1 MVTMKDFTLL
11 TFKNLLESLQV
22 HNYQFFTVEEYFTVS
37 KASSPNRP
45 LAGFPSPPRP
55 VIILRHDVD
64 RKPQNS
70 LATAIV
76 ENKLGIQG
84 TYYFRMVPESFNA
97 DTIKQVADLGHEVGY
112 HYETMGTVNE
122 KFKMNNLKFKSE
134 EERIDG
140 AYRLFC
146 ENLEQFRKVYPV
158 KTICMHGSPRSAFDN
173 RDIWKKYSYKDLG
186 IVGEPYFDIDFDR
199 VFYLTDTG
207 RCWNG
212 FKYSI
217 RDKIPQQERW
227 IKEGLVFKTTNDI
240 IKAAQENKL
249 PNRLMFT
256 LHPQRWTNNPALWLW
271 ELAAQRAKNVVKAFR
286 ISSLARQQA

>member
-1 MVTMKDFTLL
+1 MDFTLIKYKEL
-11 TFKNLLESLQV
+11 LLILKSKGYIFERFDEYIEKSAIASTPQLLNFKTL
-22 HNYQFFTVEEYFTVS
+22 
-37 KASSPNRP
+37 
-45 LAGFPSPPRP
+45 
-55 VIILRHDVD
+55 ILRHDVD
-64 RKPQNS
+64 RMPQNA
-70 LATAIV
+70 LKMAKL
-76 ENKLGIQG
+76 EHDLGIKT
-84 TYYFRMVPESFNA
+84 TYYFR
-97 DTIKQVADLGHEVGY
+97 TIPQTLKPDIIKEISDMGHEVGY
-112 HYETMGTVNE
+112 HYETMDTANE
-122 KFKMNNLKFKSE
+122 KFRMNNLKFKSE
-134 EERIDG
+134 EERIDE

-186 IVGEPYFDIDFDR
+186 IVGEPYFDIDFEK

-207 RCWNG
+207 RRWDG

-249 PNRLMFT
+249 PNQIMIT
-256 LHPQRWTNNPALWLW
+256 VHPQRWTNNVGNWMKEYCL
-271 ELAAQRAKNVVKAFR
+271 QSCKNVIKRVLIAYRK
-286 ISSLARQQA
+286 Q